1 MMKQMRSQMDSE
13 FKKISERMQALEKLI
28 KKANAN
34 KGGSDSKRESEEE
47 EDSDESDSN
56 N

>member
-1 MMKQMRSQMDSE
+1 MMNSQFEKISE
-13 FKKISERMQALEKLI
+13 CMQALSERMQALEELI

-34 KGGSDSKRESEEE
+34 KGGSDSKTQSEEG